1 MSLWA
6 QRGSGEKELA
16 ETSVLCVFCGVGP
29 AGGCSPSH
37 RHQQE
42 GRNLFAVVS
51 LSLGITA
58 HDCPLLLPLL
68 MGAGVIVTWVWAL
81 GSAGLFLSSL
91 RSGEKHHKTKITN
104 KTEQCLQSTF
114 SPGVPGS
121 PWWGRDRKIK

>member
-58 HDCPLLLPLL
+58 HDCHSLLPLL

-91 RSGEKHHKTKITN
+91 RSGEKHHKTKSQT
-104 KTEQCLQSTF
+104 KQSNAYRVPF
-114 SPGVPGS
+114 LLESQAHPGGEET
-121 PWWGRDRKIK
+121 GK